1 MSASL
6 KSLADRLGQRLDV
19 GITKVEIRHGE
30 LTAIADPTR
39 VVAVAMM
46 LRDEFGFE
54 QLTDIAGVDYLNF
67 GVSEWGTESASNAGF
82 SRGVAPVTA
91 GHLKYGS
98 AAPVSPTSHGPRFCV
113 AYQLLS
119 VRHNQR
125 MRLKVFCADDA
136 MPVVDS
142 LVGVWSSAD
151 WPEREAFDLYGIM
164 FSGHPD
170 LRRILTDYGF
180 VGHPFRKDFPLS
192 GHVEMRYDPEQ
203 GRVVYEPVSIE
214 PRVLVPKV
222 IRHDHRYPSEDNDH
236 A

>member
-1 MSASL
+1 MSTVL
-6 KSLADRLGQRLDV
+6 QLLVERLTQLPDAGFV
-19 GITKVEIRHGE
+19 SVEIRHGE
-30 LTAIADPTR
+30 L
-39 VVAVAMM
+39 VAVVNPARLLAAATM
-46 LRDEFGFE
+46 LRDEFGFA
-54 QLTDIAGVDYLNF
+54 QLIDVAGVDYLSF

-91 GHLKYGS
+91 GHLKFGD
-98 AAPVSPTSHGPRFCV
+98 APAVASTRRSRFCV

-119 VRHNQR
+119 LRQNVR
-125 MRLKVFCADDA
+125 MRLKVFCEDDS

-142 LVGVWSSAD
+142 LVGVWSSAN
-151 WPEREAFDLYGIM
+151 WPEREAFDLFGIL
-164 FSGHPD
+164 FNGHPD

-203 GRVVYEPVSIE
+203 GRVVYGPVSIE

-222 IRHDHRYPSEDNDH
+222 IRHDHRYQSEDNHH